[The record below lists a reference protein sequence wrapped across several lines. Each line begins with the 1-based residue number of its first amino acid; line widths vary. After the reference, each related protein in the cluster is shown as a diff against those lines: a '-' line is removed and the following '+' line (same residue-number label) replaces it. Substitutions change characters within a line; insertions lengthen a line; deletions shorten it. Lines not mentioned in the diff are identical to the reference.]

1 MLDHALER
9 IGRLAPDNAHG
20 VFIGETVAG
29 ADDGGREPGP
39 EDLPVI
45 S

>member
-1 MLDHALER
+1 MLDHALEG
-9 IGRLAPDNAHG
+9 IGGLAPDNAHG